1 MTYNNSVRDQSTSTV
16 GGFWMGGRGAQSVLL
31 ALLFTLACSTEAS
44 RRERPGALAKSMTT
58 DTRTIVTAEGA
69 DQFPDDGLA
78 DWVSYAD
85 AVVVATV
92 KSERQMPFSPDVEEN
107 KEGYVGRIVEVLVDD
122 VLWFS
127 RASSATLAQNDIK
140 EMLVFGWLLKEER
153 LIPMSSTNAPR
164 LEVGGQYILPLVEY
178 NKLGWA
184 PLTASS
190 VTAVGTSPV
199 ATTDAME
206 RNADK
211 HEKELNGRTPE
222 EIAALLAT
230 VSPNELAQKHSNL
243 PPEER
248 IQAVLRLQ
256 NPNPPDQPPNTVPVP
271 KSP

>member
-1 MTYNNSVRDQSTSTV
+1 MTYNNSIRHQSASIA
-16 GGFWMGGRGAQSVLL
+16 GGFWMFGRGVQSALL
-31 ALLFTLACSTEAS
+31 VLLFTFACSSEAS
-44 RRERPGALAKSMTT
+44 RREREGALPESMTT

-92 KSERQMPFSPDVEEN
+92 KSERQLPFSPDVEEN
-107 KEGYVGRIVEVLVDD
+107 KEGYVGRIVEVVIDE
-122 VLWFS
+122 VLWL
-127 RASSATLAQNDIK
+127 SSGSAKLVQKDIK

-153 LIPMSSTNAPR
+153 LIPMSSTKAPR

-178 NKLGWA
+178 NRLGWA
-184 PLTASS
+184 PLTAAS
-190 VTAVGTSPV
+190 VSAVSTSPV
-199 ATTDAME
+199 ATRDARE

-211 HEKELNGRTPE
+211 HEKELNGRTPA

-230 VSPNELAQKHSNL
+230 VSPNELAKSHSSL

-271 KSP
+271 KAP